1 MKLNRKALS
10 GSALIVLAILFVA
23 LMLVVNTL
31 FRGAR
36 VDLTQNHIYTLSQGT
51 RNIIGSIDE
60 PVHLYLFF
68 SDKATAN
75 LPSLRTYYTRVHEML
90 DDMVSRSDGKI
101 VLDTI
106 DPLPFSEDEDR
117 ATSMGLQ
124 AVPVG
129 NGGEKIFFGLAGT
142 NSTDGHQAIPFLQPD
157 KEEFLEYDVAKLIH
171 ELSTDKKPVIGLLS
185 DLPIGAGFDPATRQ
199 MRQPWAIDQQWQQLF
214 DIRQLDAA
222 KLTSIDKDVDVLVL
236 VHPKHLSDD
245 AAYAIDQFVL
255 RGGHLLAFVDPN
267 AELDD
272 AGQDPSNPQAAMMA
286 DRSSDL
292 PKLFKAWGIA
302 YDPGKVVLDRTNA
315 LPISTGAG
323 QATVRHPAILGFA
336 KDDLAHDDVT
346 TANLDSINV
355 STAGYFSL
363 DKDSGDEKFT
373 PLIQTSADAMIVPA
387 IRVRMLRD
395 PTELYQ
401 GYKASGE
408 HYVVAGRL
416 TGKLESAFPDHAGA
430 DHLKAS
436 KADAQVILVA
446 DTDVLSD
453 RLWVQIRNFFGQSLM
468 NPFANNGDFAV
479 NAVDNLTGSSDLISI
494 RGRATSRRPFTTVD
508 ALKREADEHFRSKE
522 QELQQELSDTE
533 RKLTQLQS
541 AKTADQAP
549 ILSPEQKS
557 ELANFLQRK
566 LEIRKELRHVRAQ
579 LDAEIDSLGAR
590 LKFINIVLMPLVVT
604 LLALAFWWWRD
615 RRRRTGLGDRA

>member
-1 MKLNRKALS
+1 
-10 GSALIVLAILFVA
+10 
-23 LMLVVNTL
+23 
-31 FRGAR
+31 
-36 VDLTQNHIYTLSQGT
+36 
-51 RNIIGSIDE
+51 
-60 PVHLYLFF
+60 
-68 SDKATAN
+68 
-75 LPSLRTYYTRVHEML
+75 
-90 DDMVSRSDGKI
+90 
-101 VLDTI
+101 
-106 DPLPFSEDEDR
+106 
-117 ATSMGLQ
+117 
-124 AVPVG
+124 
-129 NGGEKIFFGLAGT
+129 
-142 NSTDGHQAIPFLQPD
+142 
-157 KEEFLEYDVAKLIH
+157 
-171 ELSTDKKPVIGLLS
+171 
-185 DLPIGAGFDPATRQ
+185 
-199 MRQPWAIDQQWQQLF
+199 
-214 DIRQLDAA
+214 
-222 KLTSIDKDVDVLVL
+222 
-236 VHPKHLSDD
+236 
-245 AAYAIDQFVL
+245 
-255 RGGHLLAFVDPN
+255 
-267 AELDD
+267 
-272 AGQDPSNPQAAMMA
+272 
-286 DRSSDL
+286 
-292 PKLFKAWGIA
+292 
-302 YDPGKVVLDRTNA
+302 
-315 LPISTGAG
+315 
-323 QATVRHPAILGFA
+323 
-336 KDDLAHDDVT
+336 
-346 TANLDSINV
+346 
-355 STAGYFSL
+355 
-363 DKDSGDEKFT
+363 
-373 PLIQTSADAMIVPA
+373 
-387 IRVRMLRD
+387 
-395 PTELYQ
+395 
-401 GYKASGE
+401 
-408 HYVVAGRL
+408 VAGRL

-557 ELANFLQRK
+557 ELANVLQRK